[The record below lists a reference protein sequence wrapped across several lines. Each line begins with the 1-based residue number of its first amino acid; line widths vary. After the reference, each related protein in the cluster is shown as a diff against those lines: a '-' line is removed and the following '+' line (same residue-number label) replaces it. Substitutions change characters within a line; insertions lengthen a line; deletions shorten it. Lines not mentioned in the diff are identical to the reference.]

1 MIVAVLFGV
10 IFSLMSLCEIFG
22 GHFLLYR
29 ALNLAALLSFY
40 FALRKKPSPV
50 ARSVVSP
57 VVSPVDHQ
65 PLPSV

>member
-22 GHFLLYR
+22 GHFLLYC

-40 FALRKKPSPV
+40 FALRKAESSSEPSSEISRP
-50 ARSVVSP
+50 P
-57 VVSPVDHQ
+57 T
-65 PLPSV
+65 LPSV